1 LTAPSTG
8 LTVKALT
15 HGERSPVDKEIDV
28 AAEADV
34 LEDLE
39 VSEEVADAVAGGKKK
54 KQLEAANPND
64 FDSAKLSY

>member
-1 LTAPSTG
+1 M
-8 LTVKALT
+8 
-15 HGERSPVDKEIDV
+15 DKEIDV

-39 VSEEVADAVAGGKKK
+39 VSDEVADAVAGGKKK